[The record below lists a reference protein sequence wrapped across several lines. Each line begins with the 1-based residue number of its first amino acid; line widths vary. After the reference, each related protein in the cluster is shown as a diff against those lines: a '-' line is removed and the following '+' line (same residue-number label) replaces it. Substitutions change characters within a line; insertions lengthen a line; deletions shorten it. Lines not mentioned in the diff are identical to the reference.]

1 MTVLTSKKMMT
12 AIATAAISAMLL
24 APAAQARGGFS
35 KADFLQSR
43 FDRIDTSGD
52 GAIELD
58 ELQIRRANAAE
69 RIFSRKDSDDDGFLT
84 LEEATTTRRGVANDY
99 SDIAEDIVACVA
111 DQKEETGN
119 DDIVV
124 PDVSQFQSPEDRFNE
139 TDISG
144 DGLLDLAEVEIR
156 DAAKQ
161 EEKFIDMD
169 TDADTFVSF
178 EEFSAAH
185 DVRRATRRA
194 INTCID
200 ELTEE
205 TLP

>member
-1 MTVLTSKKMMT
+1 MTILTSKKMMT

-24 APAAQARGGFS
+24 APAAQARGGSS

-43 FDRIDTSGD
+43 FDRIDASGD
-52 GAIELD
+52 GMIELN
-58 ELQIRRANAAE
+58 ELQIHKANITV
-69 RIFSRKDSDDDGFLT
+69 RIFDWKDSDEDGFLT
-84 LEEATTTRRGVANDY
+84 LEEAIITRRGEANDY
-99 SDIAEDIVACVA
+99 SDMAEDIVACVA

>member
-1 MTVLTSKKMMT
+1 MMT

-24 APAAQARGGFS
+24 APAAQARAGIS
-35 KADFLQSR
+35 KTDFLQSR
-43 FDRIDTSGD
+43 FDRIDASGD
-52 GAIELD
+52 GMIELS
-58 ELQIRRANAAE
+58 ELQIHKANVTV
-69 RIFSRKDSDDDGFLT
+69 RIFDWKDSDDDGFLT
-84 LEEATTTRRGVANDY
+84 LEEAIITRRGEANDY

-111 DQKEETGN
+111 DQKEITGN

-124 PDVSQFQSPEDRFNE
+124 PDASQFQSPEDRFNE
-139 TDISG
+139 TDTSG

-161 EEKFIDMD
+161 EEKFIEMD
-169 TDADTFVSF
+169 TDADNFVSF
-178 EEFSAAH
+178 EEFSAAY
-185 DVRRATRRA
+185 DVRRVTRRA